1 MSTPESTRA
10 GRYVSQGTYL
20 AYYPEPLPPRSPELR
35 IDGALTNLLADASY
49 AIGSLQN
56 MSQLLPN
63 RDLFLDNYVRKEA
76 LLSSQIEG
84 TQASLIEV
92 IDVGRAQSEDVEQV
106 TNYVNALNY
115 GLKRLREDEFPMS
128 LRLIREVHEKLLA
141 SGRGSDP
148 SHTPGEFRR
157 SQNWIGAPGSTLQN
171 AAFVPPP
178 VEQMRDAMGELEN
191 FMHAESE
198 LHPLVRIALIHA
210 QFETI
215 HPFLDG
221 NGRMG
226 RLLITL
232 WLCDQGILNDPVL
245 YLSYFFKR
253 NRAEYYDRLMAV
265 RFQGKWEEW
274 VAFFLTGI
282 IEISRETNTSIQ
294 AVHELRE
301 DLAYRVDYAFPRNS
315 GYARRLLDQLF
326 IRPRTTRAGVQKL
339 VGCSAPTAGNL
350 VEKFDNLGILKDADP
365 DRRINK
371 RYEFRPYLDILEE
384 GTE

>member
-1 MSTPESTRA
+1 MNTPESTRA

-20 AYYPEPLPPRSPELR
+20 AYYPEPLPPRNPALR
-35 IDGALTNLLADASY
+35 LDAALTNLLADASY
-49 AIGSLQN
+49 ALGSLQN

-92 IDVGRAQSEDVEQV
+92 IDAGRTQSEDVEQV
-106 TNYVNALNY
+106 TNYVKALNY
-115 GLKRLREDEFPMS
+115 GLKRIREDDFPMS
-128 LRLIREVHEKLLA
+128 LRLIREVHERLLA

-157 SQNWIGAPGSTLQN
+157 SQNWIGEAGSTLQN

-178 VEQMRDAMGELEN
+178 VEQMHEAMGKLED
-191 FMHAESE
+191 FMHAQSD

-253 NRAEYYDRLMAV
+253 NRTEYYDRLMAV
-265 RFQGKWEEW
+265 RFQGQWEEW
-274 VAFFLTGI
+274 VKFFLKGV
-282 IEISRETNTSIQ
+282 IEISQETNTSIQ
-294 AVHELRE
+294 AVHELHD
-301 DLAYRVDYAFPRNS
+301 DLVDRIDFAFTRNS

-326 IRPRTTRAGVQKL
+326 VRPRITRAGVQGL
-339 VGCSAPTAGNL
+339 IGCSAPTAGNL
-350 VEKFDNLGILKDADP
+350 IDRFVELGILADVDP
-365 DRRINK
+365 GKRINK
-371 RYEFRPYLDILEE
+371 RYEFRSYLNIIEV
-384 GTE
+384 GT

>member
-1 MSTPESTRA
+1 MSNTRSTRA

-20 AYYPEPLPPRSPELR
+20 AYYPEPLPPRNPELR
-35 IDGALTNLLADASY
+35 IESTLTNLLADASY

-92 IDVGRAQSEDVEQV
+92 IDVGRRQSEDVEQV
-106 TNYVNALNY
+106 TNYVRAMNY
-115 GLKRLREDEFPMS
+115 GLDRMRKDGFPMS
-128 LRLIREVHEKLLA
+128 LRLIREIHGKLLV
-141 SGRGSDP
+141 SGRGSD
-148 SHTPGEFRR
+148 SNHTPGEFRR
-157 SQNWIGAPGSTLQN
+157 SQNWVGATGSTLQN
-171 AAFVPPP
+171 AAYVPPP
-178 VEQMRDAMGELEN
+178 VEEMREAMGSLES
-191 FMHAESE
+191 FMHAESN

-265 RFQGKWEEW
+265 RFEGAWEEW
-274 VAFFLTGI
+274 VQFFLTGV
-282 IEISRETNTSIQ
+282 IEISRETDTSIQ
-294 AVHELRE
+294 AVHELHD
-301 DLAYRVDYAFPRNS
+301 DLAERIDYEFSRSS

-326 IRPRTTRAGVQKL
+326 MRPRMTKAAVQSAL
-339 VGCSAPTAGNL
+339 GCSAPTASSL
-350 VEKFDNLGILKDADP
+350 VDRFADLGILADVDP
-365 DRRINK
+365 DHRINK
-371 RYEFRPYLDILEE
+371 RFEFRPYLDIIEV
-384 GTE
+384 GT